1 MKKLIGILRGKKL
14 PTYIIAEAC
23 DNHFGSL
30 RNAKRMV
37 KLAKQAGADAIKFQH
52 HLPDQEM
59 LKNVPRSSNFSS
71 SLYSF
76 LKKNALTIEQHY
88 EIKKYC
94 NKVKI
99 DYLCTPFSY
108 AAAKELKN
116 RLKENIFKIGS
127 GELRDI
133 LTLVQIAKN
142 LRCHLILS
150 TGMSKI
156 EEIVQTVRALKKY
169 PIKLALMNCTSEYPP
184 RYEDINLKVIS
195 ILKKK
200 FKNIPIGHS
209 DHTNDI
215 FTSLAAVSLGAQL
228 IEKHV
233 YLDGLNH
240 GPDRDVSIS
249 FSALKML
256 VQGIRKIEK
265 ALGQTKK
272 IHFRERQI
280 RKWAYR
286 SIVTTQAIKNGETL
300 TLKNIWTKRPGTG
313 IPAEKI
319 FSVLYKK
326 AVKDLQPNAILKTND
341 FK

>member
-1 MKKLIGILRGKKL
+1 MRRIIGILNGKNL

-30 RNAKRMV
+30 KNAKKMV

-59 LKNVPRSSNFSS
+59 LKNVPKSSNFSS

-76 LKKNALTIEQHY
+76 LKKNALTIDQHKK
-88 EIKKYC
+88 IKKYC
-94 NKVKI
+94 IKYKI

-108 AAAKELKN
+108 AAAKELKG
-116 RLKENIFKIGS
+116 RLKESIFKIGS

-133 LTLVQIAKN
+133 LTLTQIAKN
-142 LRCHLILS
+142 LKCHLILS
-150 TGMSKI
+150 TGMSKM
-156 EEIVQTVRALKKY
+156 EEIVKSVNVLKKY

-195 ILKKK
+195 VLKKK

-215 FTSLAAVSLGAQL
+215 YTSLAAVALGAQL
-228 IEKHV
+228 VEKHV
-233 YLDGLNH
+233 YLDGMNH

-249 FSALKML
+249 FSALKRL
-256 VQGIRKIEK
+256 VQGIRQIEK

-272 IHFRERQI
+272 IHLRERQI

-286 SIVTTQAIKNGETL
+286 SIVTTQEIKKGEML

-319 FSVLYKK
+319 NSVLYKK
-326 AVKDLQPNAILKTND
+326 AIKDLHPNQILKTND

>member
-1 MKKLIGILRGKKL
+1 
-14 PTYIIAEAC
+14 
-23 DNHFGSL
+23 
-30 RNAKRMV
+30 
-37 KLAKQAGADAIKFQH
+37 
-52 HLPDQEM
+52 
-59 LKNVPRSSNFSS
+59 
-71 SLYSF
+71 
-76 LKKNALTIEQHY
+76 
-88 EIKKYC
+88 
-94 NKVKI
+94 
-99 DYLCTPFSY
+99 
-108 AAAKELKN
+108 
-116 RLKENIFKIGS
+116 
-127 GELRDI
+127 
-133 LTLVQIAKN
+133 
-142 LRCHLILS
+142 
-150 TGMSKI
+150 MSKI
-156 EEIVQTVRALKKY
+156 EEINQTVKALKKY
-169 PIKLALMNCTSEYPP
+169 PITLALMNCTSEYPP

-200 FKNIPIGHS
+200 FKNISIGHS

-249 FSALKML
+249 FSALKIL

-272 IHFRERQI
+272 IHLRERQI

-326 AVKDLQPNAILKTND
+326 AVKDLQPNQILKTND